1 MSVAGLLAFIAVA
14 LGAYGTGRLWLQ
26 IREAAANRA
35 GAGGGAKAFALT
47 AALGRATGL
56 ELSPTGADER
66 LLSSAGVARLTAD
79 DLQAARLGLGAIG
92 ALLAVALA
100 GRPGGAGLPLAIML
114 GALTGA
120 ALPRAHLRRR
130 SRARAAQALIELP
143 ATLDLLRVAV
153 EAGLS
158 PRRALTEVAR
168 RGGGVVAEEMQRAV
182 ALLEL
187 GEPLTAASTELAR
200 RLDVPSVALL
210 GAALERSER
219 DGTPLARALEGL
231 AVDVRAGRAVAL
243 TERAQRAVPRM
254 QLVIAMVLVPA
265 VLALVAALVVAR
277 IA

>member
-14 LGAYGTGRLWLQ
+14 LGAYGAGRLWLQ
-26 IREAAANRA
+26 TREAAASRA

-56 ELSPTGADER
+56 ELSPTEADER
-66 LLSSAGVARLTAD
+66 LLSSAGVDRLTAD

-92 ALLAVALA
+92 ALLAVVLA
-100 GRPGGAGLPLAIML
+100 GRPSGAGLPLAIML

-130 SRARAAQALIELP
+130 SRARVAQALVELP

-168 RGGGVVAEEMQRAV
+168 RAAGVVAQELQRAV
-182 ALLEL
+182 TLLEL
-187 GEPLTAASTELAR
+187 GEPLSAASTELAR

-219 DGTPLARALEGL
+219 DGTPLAWALEGL

-265 VLALVAALVVAR
+265 VLALVAALVIAR